1 MQVLHLVKHSVVGF
15 TKIRSTL
22 GCGKHAK
29 PLFRQSLQ
37 PQAYPTQIKQVPEDA
52 QTLSHIENKGEIFLD
67 FFQLLEDRV
76 DRLVSKHL
84 RSQRR

>member
-15 TKIRSTL
+15 TKIRPML
-22 GCGKHAK
+22 GCGMCR

-52 QTLSHIENKGEIFLD
+52 QTPSHIENKGENFLH

-76 DRLVSKHL
+76 DRLVSKYL